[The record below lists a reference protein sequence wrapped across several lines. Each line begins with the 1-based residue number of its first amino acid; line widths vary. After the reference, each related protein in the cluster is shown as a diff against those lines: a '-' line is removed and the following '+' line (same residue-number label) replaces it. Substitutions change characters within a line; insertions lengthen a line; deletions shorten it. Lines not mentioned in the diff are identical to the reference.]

1 MPVTNTKRSRS
12 SRPKMSIY
20 SPSGERKY
28 INADERRRFLE
39 VARGSDPLTRSLCLT
54 LVYTGCRLS
63 EALALSPASIQ
74 QATNVIAIRTLKKRG
89 WIDVREIPVPAFL
102 VEELM
107 GVRPMSEDNG
117 SVPFWHW
124 RRTWAWARIKHV
136 MEQAGIT
143 GLHASPKGLRHG
155 FGIHA
160 THSGITIGLI
170 QKWLGHADIA
180 TTAIYTN
187 AVGPE
192 EYAIAEKMWE
202 GSLA

>member
-1 MPVTNTKRSRS
+1 MPIAATNR
-12 SRPKMSIY
+12 SRPKLSIY

-39 VARGSDPLTRSLCLT
+39 VARKSDPLTRSLCLT
-54 LVYTGCRLS
+54 LIYTGCRLS
-63 EALALSPASIQ
+63 EALALSPASVQ
-74 QATNVIAIRTLKKRG
+74 QASNVVAIRTLKKRG
-89 WIDVREIPVPAFL
+89 RIDVREIPVPAFL

-117 SVPFWHW
+117 SVRFWHW
-124 RRTWAWARIKHV
+124 RRTWAWTRIKHV
-136 MEQAGIT
+136 MAQAGIT
-143 GLHASPKGLRHG
+143 GLRASPKGLRHG

-160 THSGITIGLI
+160 AHSGITLNLI

-187 AVGPE
+187 ATGPE
-192 EYAIAEKMWE
+192 EYAIAERMWE
-202 GSLA
+202 RSSA